1 MTAPNKIEFANL
13 PTPIHAIFFEG
24 FEILIKRDDFTG
36 TEWSGNKIRK
46 LEYLAFEALSKK
58 ADVLLTCGGVQSNH
72 ARATACVAAKLGL
85 RCILYLRGKEPK
97 NIDGNLAFSK
107 LFGAEIKYI
116 TPEEYDRIYSVAEPD
131 IKKLAKQGLKS
142 YFIHEGGSSEV
153 GIWGYIEFV
162 DELQK
167 QLRKIKNKP
176 SHLITAVGSGGTLAG
191 LALGKKLYN
200 LKAEIIGVNVLKTS
214 GDFEKIAVDLAN
226 NCSKNYKL
234 GVKISSKDFEILDGY
249 STEGY
254 EKISDEKVSLLT
266 EISQET
272 GIIFD
277 PAYTGKAFYGM
288 IDHFIY
294 QGNEFNKLMFIHTG
308 GLFGVFAK
316 MKQYISNAECRMWIA
331 E

>member
-1 MTAPNKIEFANL
+1 MNLPNKIELANL
-13 PTPIHAIFFEG
+13 PTPIHAMFYEG

-36 TEWSGNKIRK
+36 TEWTGNKIRK
-46 LEYLAFEALSKK
+46 LEYLAFDALSKK
-58 ADVLLTCGGVQSNH
+58 ANVLLTCGGVQSNH

-85 RCILYLRGKEPK
+85 RCILYLRGSEPK
-97 NIDGNLAFSK
+97 TIDGNLALSK
-107 LFGAEIKYI
+107 LFGAEIKYV
-116 TPEEYDRIYSVAEPD
+116 TAEEYDQIYSVAEKD
-131 IKKLAKQGLKS
+131 IKKLSKQGLKS

-162 DELQK
+162 NELQK

-176 SHLITAVGSGGTLAG
+176 SHIITAVGSGGTLAG
-191 LALGKKLYN
+191 LVLGKKLYN
-200 LKAEIIGVNVLKTS
+200 LKSKIIGVNVLKTS

-226 NCSKNYKL
+226 KCSKKYKL
-234 GVKISSKDFEILDGY
+234 GVKVNAKDFEILDGY

-254 EKISDEKVSLLT
+254 ENITDEKVSLLT

-288 IDHFIY
+288 IDHFIC
-294 QGNEFNKLMFIHTG
+294 QTNEFNKLMFIHTG

-316 MKQYISNAECRMWIA
+316 TSQYMKFV
-331 E
+331 